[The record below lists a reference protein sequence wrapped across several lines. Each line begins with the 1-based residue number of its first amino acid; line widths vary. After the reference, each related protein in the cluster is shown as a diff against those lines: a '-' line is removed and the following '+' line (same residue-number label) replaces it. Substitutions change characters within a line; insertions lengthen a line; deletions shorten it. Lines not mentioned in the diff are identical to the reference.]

1 MSLFGDL
8 PAPSARQK
16 KEQPDLSREYK
27 PASILVEN
35 QVASAQQGRE
45 EQAQDEDGSDD
56 ERDYKRRR
64 TGPDPGQ
71 SDQHGPAS
79 GALPNDQVAMA
90 LQKLKAHVSN
100 ADKFAKASG
109 LLRQLVRNAIHAG
122 QRAASGTLQWG
133 TRVLCWC
140 GICGGRGV
148 GGSRGT

>member
-1 MSLFGDL
+1 MGRMSLFGDL

-16 KEQPDLSREYK
+16 KEQPDLTKEYK

-35 QVASAQQGRE
+35 QVASAQEGRE
-45 EQAQDEDGSDD
+45 EQAQDEEGSDD

-71 SDQHGPAS
+71 SDQHGPAP

-90 LQKLKAHVSN
+90 LRKLKAHISN

-109 LLRQLVRNAIHAG
+109 LLRQLVRSQFRLDPWYTIG
-122 QRAASGTLQWG
+122 GVTVGYS
-133 TRVLCWC
+133 VLCGR
-140 GICGGRGV
+140 GIYGGR
-148 GGSRGT
+148 